1 MEVNNRELALQTGLL
16 MLLVSTVLIGAGGF
30 LLGFFPDVHQSQ
42 SLALLPDS
50 ALVILFC
57 GLGLSAIMAGF
68 ERFRKATAVAL
79 AVVASYT
86 LIHNALDPSYHA
98 ASLLSGHQRLPSQ
111 AAPILLMA
119 AFCLWVG
126 PQGRWQR
133 RIWQLGGLFLWTVG
147 CITLAAHHGWP
158 VPAWLPRASALIPGL
173 IGFLFGI
180 AMIMVSLHVP
190 HLKTS
195 LSSAAV
201 LAGIVGVSL
210 SMSGWFLVSWNQHED
225 MRQNAQQNLEGIAVN
240 IDQMLASR
248 AIVLERLTDRWR
260 QVFADPTSRSREVE
274 RYWTD
279 YPSILAI
286 AYFNPVANDI
296 WRRSRHESA
305 QRWLDN
311 QLNTLATLTWL
322 NQQRNVIQWSFP
334 DYERP
339 TLALLS
345 IKQQERP
352 YQLVAAIDI
361 ARLIKR
367 ETGVVNGTYSLHITH
382 ANGYLLNEGN
392 GLLPTSSPG
401 SLPPMLAEQTLVL
414 PGGTII
420 NLSLSELPN
429 PPLELTHFIA
439 AGVGIGGLLLT
450 YQLVFSFA
458 LISARAQ
465 RSRELSKAKETLED
479 SEQRFRSLFTQNPD
493 AVFSLDLSGYHLSVN
508 RSLLTLLEIDEAQI
522 IGSHWKDFVPPEHH
536 LTVDAAFQ
544 KALMGIAQRFDLEV
558 INHQG
563 NARQLDMSFLPT
575 IVSGQV
581 VGVYGIAKEMTALRQ
596 KESQLRIY
604 QRSLE
609 ASSNGILICEAQ
621 QTDYPIL
628 YVNSAFVTMTGYSLE
643 EVKGRS
649 CRFLQGPDTDPQQIA
664 DIQHALEQQLDIT
677 LTLRNYRKNGQ
688 AFWNNLFLSPVRS
701 PDGQVTH
708 FVGSINDISERRDH
722 ENALAFHATHDVLTG
737 LGNRALFED
746 HLRHDVEL
754 ARRHKQQLAVLF
766 IDLDEFKPI
775 NDTLGHSIGDQVLIN
790 VARRLEQAI
799 RPSDTL
805 CRFGGDE
812 FVLLLPD
819 LDSPQQAEEIAGRLL
834 EALAQPYRIERH
846 ELHLS
851 ASIGI
856 ALNDKELSHPEEL
869 LQQAD
874 MAMYKAKQQG
884 RNALQ
889 TFTQDINQ
897 KLTQR
902 VTLRNDLQEAILNEQ
917 FELHYQ
923 PLLTITGAVQGFEAL
938 VRWNHPI
945 KGAISPALFI
955 PIAEETG
962 QIIALSQWVIERAAR
977 DFLTLQPQLSS
988 HCRIS
993 VNLSPMQF
1001 HRPSFLSSLSTTLE
1015 ATGLSAKS
1023 LELELTEGILMNDTD
1038 AAIDTLHALHAMG
1051 ISVAIDDFGTGF
1063 SSLSYLRH
1071 LPVDKVKIDRSF
1083 INNIANNSKD
1093 AAIVQGIIA
1102 LAHHLELT
1110 VVAEGVETTQQH
1122 QQLVELQCDVF
1133 QGYLFARPMPFEA
1146 LCEWLTEKQGSIK
1159 ATSAARQ

>member
-1 MEVNNRELALQTGLL
+1 MDVNNRELALQAGLL
-16 MLLVSTVLIGAGGF
+16 MLLVATIVIGASGF
-30 LLGFFPDVHQSQ
+30 LLGFFPDVHQPVA
-42 SLALLPDS
+42 LALLPDS
-50 ALVILFC
+50 ALVILLC
-57 GLGLSAIMAGF
+57 GLGLSAVMANF
-68 ERFRKATAVAL
+68 ERFRKVTSIAL
-79 AVVASYT
+79 AAVASYT
-86 LIHNALDPSYHA
+86 LMHNALDPSYHT

-111 AAPILLMA
+111 TAPILFMA
-119 AFCLWVG
+119 AFCLWIG

-133 RIWQLGGLFLWTVG
+133 LIWQLGGLFLWVVG
-147 CITLAAHHGWP
+147 CITLAAHYGLT
-158 VPAWLPRASALIPGL
+158 VPDWLPRASALTPGL
-173 IGFLFGI
+173 VGFLFAI
-180 AMIMVSLHVP
+180 AMLMVSRHIP

-195 LSSAAV
+195 LSNAAV
-201 LAGIVGVSL
+201 LAGILGVSL
-210 SMSGWFLVSWNQHED
+210 SMSGWFLVSWDQNHE
-225 MRQNAQQNLEGIAVN
+225 MRQGAQQNLESIAVN
-240 IDQMLASR
+240 INQTLSSR
-248 AIVLERLTDRWR
+248 AIVLERLAERWR
-260 QVFADPTSRSREVE
+260 QVFEDPASRSREVV

-286 AYFNPVANDI
+286 AYFNPLANDI
-296 WRRSRHESA
+296 WRRARHGSA
-305 QRWLDN
+305 LLWLDD
-311 QLNTLATLTWL
+311 QLINLSTLTWL
-322 NQQRNVIQWSFP
+322 NQQRSVIQWSFP
-334 DYERP
+334 DFERP

-345 IKQQERP
+345 IQPQDQP
-352 YQLVAAIDI
+352 HQLVAVIDI
-361 ARLIKR
+361 ARLIEQ
-367 ETGVVNGTYSLHITH
+367 ETSTVNGAFTLHIIH
-382 ANGYLLNEGN
+382 ANGHLVNQGE
-392 GLLPTSSPG
+392 GLLPTASIV
-401 SLPPMLAEQTLVL
+401 PPAIMLAQHTLAL
-414 PGGTII
+414 PGGTVIT
-420 NLSLSELPN
+420 LALSEQSN
-429 PPLELTHFIA
+429 QPLLTTHFLA
-439 AGVGIGGLLLT
+439 AGVGISGLLLT
-450 YQLVFSFA
+450 YQLIFSFA

-465 RSRELSKAKETLED
+465 RTRELSKAKETLQD

-508 RSLLTLLEIDEAQI
+508 RSVLTLLEINEAQI
-522 IGSHWKDFVPPEHH
+522 IGSHWKEVVAPEHH
-536 LTVDAAFQ
+536 AIVGAAFQ
-544 KALMGIAQRFDLEV
+544 QALMGIAQRFDLEV
-558 INHQG
+558 ISQQG
-563 NARQLDMSFLPT
+563 SVRQLDVSFLPT
-575 IVSGQV
+575 VVMDQV

-604 QRSLE
+604 QRSIE
-609 ASSNGILICEAQ
+609 ASSNGILICEARQ
-621 QTDYPIL
+621 PDYPIV
-628 YVNSAFVTMTGYSLE
+628 YVNPAFVTITGYSLE
-643 EVKGRS
+643 EAKGRN
-649 CRFLQGPDTDPQQIA
+649 CGFLQGQDTDPEQMTG
-664 DIQHALEQQLDIT
+664 IQHALTQQHDIT

-688 AFWNNLFLSPVRS
+688 PFWNNLFLSPVRS
-701 PDGQVTH
+701 QNGHVTH

-722 ENALAFHATHDVLTG
+722 ENALAFHATHDALTG

-754 ARRHKQQLAVLF
+754 ARRHNQHLAVLF

-775 NDTLGHSIGDQVLIN
+775 NDTLGHGVGDQVLIN

-819 LDSPQQAEEIAGRLL
+819 LHSPQQAQDIGERLL
-834 EALAQPYRIERH
+834 EALALPYCIDRH
-846 ELHLS
+846 ELYLS

-856 ALNDKELSHPEEL
+856 ALNDKQLAQPEEL

-923 PLLTITGAVQGFEAL
+923 PLLTGNGQVIGFEAL
-938 VRWNHPI
+938 LRWNHPT
-945 KGAISPALFI
+945 KGAISPVLFI

-962 QIIALSQWVIERAAR
+962 QIIALSQWVMERAAR
-977 DFLTLQPQLSS
+977 DFLLLKPQLPD

-1001 HRPSFLSSLSTTLE
+1001 HRPSFLSSLSATLE
-1015 ATGLSAKS
+1015 ATGLSATS
-1023 LELELTEGILMNDTD
+1023 LELELTEGVLMNDTD
-1038 AAIDTLHALHAMG
+1038 AAIDTLHALREMG
-1051 ISVAIDDFGTGF
+1051 ISIAIDDFGTGF

-1083 INNIANNSKD
+1083 ISNIANNSKD

-1102 LAHHLELT
+1102 LAHHLDLT
-1110 VVAEGVETTQQH
+1110 VVAEGVETPQQQ
-1122 QQLVELQCDVF
+1122 QQLMALQCNVF

-1146 LCEWLTEKQGSIK
+1146 LQAWLASH
-1159 ATSAARQ
+1159 R